1 MICRNVGIRKDF
13 ILVMM
18 IKIQFKFLK
27 KNPFE
32 TIKETQGFL
41 EDIAQ
46 AYFLI
51 TICLVE
57 NLFPCTVL
65 TKIVETLI

>member
-13 ILVMM
+13 ILVVM
-18 IKIQFKFLK
+18 IKLQFKFLK

-32 TIKETQGFL
+32 TMKKRRDFL
-41 EDIAQ
+41 ESSAQ
-46 AYFLI
+46 VYFLI

-57 NLFPCTVL
+57 NLQ
-65 TKIVETLI
+65 